1 MERLEREN
9 QELKLMQTT
18 QSSEP
23 LRGTIK
29 SNMAMSDSR
38 ASRDDVEAPITTDSL
53 DPLDSPRKE
62 TSSML
67 WQLLNVQAH
76 QIENKL

>member
-1 MERLEREN
+1 MI
-9 QELKLMQTT
+9 QTT

-38 ASRDDVEAPITTDSL
+38 VSREDVDAPITTDSL
-53 DPLDSPRKE
+53 DPLESPQRE

-76 QIENKL
+76 QIEKNLHIPE

>member
-1 MERLEREN
+1 
-9 QELKLMQTT
+9 
-18 QSSEP
+18 
-23 LRGTIK
+23 
-29 SNMAMSDSR
+29 MAMSDSR

-53 DPLDSPRKE
+53 DPLDSPRRE

-76 QIENKL
+76 QIENKLQITE

>member
-1 MERLEREN
+1 
-9 QELKLMQTT
+9 MQTT

-29 SNMAMSDSR
+29 SNTAMSDSR
-38 ASRDDVEAPITTDSL
+38 ASREDAVAPVTTDTL

-62 TSSML
+62 TASML
-67 WQLLNVQAH
+67 WQILNVQAH
-76 QIENKL
+76 QIEKKLQTD

>member
-1 MERLEREN
+1 
-9 QELKLMQTT
+9 MQTT

-38 ASRDDVEAPITTDSL
+38 ASREDVDAPLTTDSL
-53 DPLDSPRKE
+53 DPLESPGKD
-62 TSSML
+62 TASVL

-76 QIENKL
+76 QIEKKLITE